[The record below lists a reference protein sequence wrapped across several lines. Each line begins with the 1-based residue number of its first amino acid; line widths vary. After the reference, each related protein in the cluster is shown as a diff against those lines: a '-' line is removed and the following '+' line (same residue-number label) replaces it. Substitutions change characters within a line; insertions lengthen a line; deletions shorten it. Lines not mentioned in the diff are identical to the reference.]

1 MFSSTITNNA
11 ASNAYT
17 NTATQAAPSAD
28 VYAKVEKQML
38 SQNTGVT
45 KLNNNLTRDQTKL
58 SALGQLQSALA
69 KFQGVAQNMGGSGLA
84 TSATSSTAGVVSATT
99 NDKAVNGS
107 YAIDVKQLAQ
117 GQTLATAA
125 QKASNTAI
133 GTGAAAQIKIE
144 LGSVDGKQFSAGD
157 GKAITL
163 TIDSSNNTLEGIAA
177 ALKKAGVDASVIKGQ
192 DGYTLTMNGKS
203 GFDNSMRISVTG
215 DAAISNLLTYSP
227 SASKGM
233 QQTAAAQD
241 ALATVAGK
249 EVKSA
254 SNTLSSAI
262 DGVTVELKAKGET
275 NLVVAKDSSQIAS
288 NVASFVTA
296 YNELN
301 TKIQSLQDGDLKYDT
316 ALKQVSTQMSQVLRT
331 ASNGVPV
338 SVLASAGVTLGRS
351 GELVLDEKKL
361 KSAIEADPDAVSKLF
376 TNNGKG
382 VADQFGSKI
391 GELTGTSS
399 MITKEVQTVGK
410 EITTL
415 NTKKAEL
422 AKALTAQ
429 AEALVKLYSA
439 QEQMGIGSVLP
450 GYTGKNSL
458 FDFMA

>member
-1 MFSSTITNNA
+1 MFNSTIT
-11 ASNAYT
+11 SKAYT
-17 NTATQAAPSAD
+17 NTASQTAPSAE

-69 KFQGVAQNMGGSGLA
+69 KFQGVAQNMAGSGLA
-84 TSATSSTAGVVSATT
+84 TSATSSTAGVLKATT
-99 NDKAVNGS
+99 NDKAVSGS

-117 GQTLATAA
+117 GQSLATSA

-133 GTGAAAQIKIE
+133 GTGAAAQIRIE

-157 GKAITL
+157 AKAITL
-163 TIDSSNNTLEGIAA
+163 DIDSSNNSLDGIAA
-177 ALKKAGVDASVIKGQ
+177 ALKKAGVDASVIKGE
-192 DGYTLTMNGKS
+192 DGYTLTLNGKS
-203 GFDNSMRISVTG
+203 GAGNSMRISVTG
-215 DAAISNLLTYSP
+215 DAAISNLLTYTP

-233 QQTAAAQD
+233 RQTMAAQD

-249 EVKSA
+249 QVSSA
-254 SNTLSSAI
+254 SNTLTSAI
-262 DGVTVELKAKGET
+262 DGVTVELKALGQT

-288 NVASFVTA
+288 NVASFVKA

-301 TKIQSLQDGDLKYDT
+301 AKMQSLQEGDLKYDT
-316 ALKQVSTQMSQVLRT
+316 ALKQVGTQMSQVLRT

-338 SVLASAGVTLGRS
+338 SVLASAGVTLGKS
-351 GELVLDEKKL
+351 GELVLDEKQL
-361 KSAIEADPDAVSKLF
+361 KSAIDADPDAVSKLF

-391 GELTGTSS
+391 GELTGSS
-399 MITKEVQTVGK
+399 SLITKEVQTVGK
-410 EITTL
+410 EITSL
-415 NTKKAEL
+415 NSKKAEL
-422 AKALTAQ
+422 AKTLTAQ

-439 QEQMGIGSVLP
+439 QEQAGIGSVLP
-450 GYTGKNSL
+450 GYTGKSSL

>member
-1 MFSSTITNNA
+1 MFNSTIT
-11 ASNAYT
+11 SKAYT
-17 NTATQAAPSAD
+17 NTATQTAPSAE

-69 KFQGVAQNMGGSGLA
+69 KFQGVAQNMAGSGLA
-84 TSATSSTAGVVSATT
+84 TSATSSTAGVLKATT
-99 NDKAVNGS
+99 NDKAVNGT

-133 GTGAAAQIKIE
+133 GTGATAQIRIE

-163 TIDSSNNTLEGIAA
+163 SIDSSNNTLEGIAA
-177 ALKKAGVDASVIKGQ
+177 ALKKAGVDASVIKGE
-192 DGYTLTMNGKS
+192 DGYTLTMNGQS
-203 GFDNSMRISVTG
+203 GADNSMRISVTG

-233 QQTAAAQD
+233 QQTVAAQD

-301 TKIQSLQDGDLKYDT
+301 AKMQSLQEGDLKYDT

-338 SVLASAGVTLGRS
+338 SVLASAGVTLGKS

-399 MITKEVQTVGK
+399 LITKEVQTVGK
-410 EITTL
+410 EITSL

-450 GYTGKNSL
+450 GYTGKSSL
-458 FDFMA
+458 FDFLA

>member
-1 MFSSTITNNA
+1 MFNSTI
-11 ASNAYT
+11 SSKAYT
-17 NTATQAAPSAD
+17 NTATQTAPSAE

-69 KFQGVAQNMGGSGLA
+69 KFQGVAQNMAGSGLA
-84 TSATSSTAGVVSATT
+84 TSATSSTAGVLKATT
-99 NDKAVNGS
+99 NDKAVNGT

-125 QKASNTAI
+125 QKASNTTI
-133 GTGAAAQIKIE
+133 GTGATAQIKIE

-163 TIDSSNNTLEGIAA
+163 TIDSSNNSLEGIAA
-177 ALKKAGVDASVIKGQ
+177 ALKKAGVDASVIKGE
-192 DGYTLTMNGKS
+192 DGYTLTMNGQS
-203 GFDNSMRISVTG
+203 GADNSMRISVTG

-233 QQTAAAQD
+233 QQTTAAQD

-301 TKIQSLQDGDLKYDT
+301 AKMQSLQEGDLKYDT

-338 SVLASAGVTLGRS
+338 SVLASAGVTLGKS

-399 MITKEVQTVGK
+399 LITKEVQTVGK
-410 EITTL
+410 EITSL

-450 GYTGKNSL
+450 GYTGKSSL
-458 FDFMA
+458 FDFLA

>member
-1 MFSSTITNNA
+1 MFNSTI
-11 ASNAYT
+11 SSKAYT
-17 NTATQAAPSAD
+17 NTATQTAPSAE

-69 KFQGVAQNMGGSGLA
+69 KFQGVAQNMAGSGLA
-84 TSATSSTAGVVSATT
+84 TSATSSTAGVLKATT
-99 NDKAVNGS
+99 NDKAVNGT

-133 GTGAAAQIKIE
+133 GTGATAQIKIE

-163 TIDSSNNTLEGIAA
+163 TIDSSNNSLEGIAA
-177 ALKKAGVDASVIKGQ
+177 ALKKAGVDASVIKGE
-192 DGYTLTMNGKS
+192 DGYTLTMNGQS
-203 GFDNSMRISVTG
+203 GADNSMRISVTG

-233 QQTAAAQD
+233 QQTMAAQD

-301 TKIQSLQDGDLKYDT
+301 AKMQSLQEGDLKYDT

-338 SVLASAGVTLGRS
+338 SVLASAGVTLGKS

-399 MITKEVQTVGK
+399 LITKEVQTVGK
-410 EITTL
+410 EITSL

-450 GYTGKNSL
+450 GYTGKSSL

>member
-1 MFSSTITNNA
+1 MFNSTI
-11 ASNAYT
+11 SSKAYT
-17 NTATQAAPSAD
+17 NTAAQTAPSAE

-69 KFQGVAQNMGGSGLA
+69 KFQGVAQNMAGSGLA
-84 TSATSSTAGVVSATT
+84 TSATSSTAGVLKATT
-99 NDKAVNGS
+99 NDKAVNGT

-133 GTGAAAQIKIE
+133 GTGATAQVKIE

-163 TIDSSNNTLEGIAA
+163 TIDGSNNTLEGIAA
-177 ALKKAGVDASVIKGQ
+177 ALKKAGVDASVIKGE
-192 DGYTLTMNGKS
+192 DGYTLTMNGQS
-203 GFDNSMRISVTG
+203 GADNSMRISVTG

-233 QQTAAAQD
+233 QQTMAAQD

-301 TKIQSLQDGDLKYDT
+301 TKMQSLQEGDLKYDT

-338 SVLASAGVTLGRS
+338 SVLASAGVTLGKS

-399 MITKEVQTVGK
+399 LITKEVQTVGK

-450 GYTGKNSL
+450 GYTGKSSL
-458 FDFMA
+458 FDFLA

>member
-1 MFSSTITNNA
+1 MFNSTIT
-11 ASNAYT
+11 SKAYT
-17 NTATQAAPSAD
+17 NTATQTAPSAE

-69 KFQGVAQNMGGSGLA
+69 KFQGVAQNMAGSGLA
-84 TSATSSTAGVVSATT
+84 TSATSSAAGVLKATT
-99 NDKAVNGS
+99 NDKAVNGT

-177 ALKKAGVDASVIKGQ
+177 ALKKAGVDASVIKGE
-192 DGYTLTMNGKS
+192 DGYTLTMNGQS
-203 GFDNSMRISVTG
+203 GADNSMRISVTG

-233 QQTAAAQD
+233 QQTMAAQD

-301 TKIQSLQDGDLKYDT
+301 AKMQSLQEGDLKYDT

-338 SVLASAGVTLGRS
+338 SVLASAGVTLGKS

-399 MITKEVQTVGK
+399 LITKEVQTVGK
-410 EITTL
+410 EITSL

-450 GYTGKNSL
+450 GYTGKSSL

>member
-1 MFSSTITNNA
+1 MFNSTI
-11 ASNAYT
+11 SSKAYT
-17 NTATQAAPSAD
+17 NTATQTAPSAE
-28 VYAKVEKQML
+28 VYAKVERQML
-38 SQNTGVT
+38 TQNTGVT

-69 KFQGVAQNMGGSGLA
+69 KFQGVAQNMAGSGLA
-84 TSATSSTAGVVSATT
+84 TSATSSTAGVLKATT
-99 NDKAVNGS
+99 NDKAVNGT

-133 GTGAAAQIKIE
+133 GTGATAQVKIE

-163 TIDSSNNTLEGIAA
+163 TIDSSNNSLEGIAA
-177 ALKKAGVDASVIKGQ
+177 ALKKAGVDASVIKGE
-192 DGYTLTMNGKS
+192 DGYTLTMNGQS
-203 GFDNSMRISVTG
+203 GADNSMRISVTG

-233 QQTAAAQD
+233 QQTTAAQD

-275 NLVVAKDSSQIAS
+275 NLVVAKDSSQIAT

-301 TKIQSLQDGDLKYDT
+301 AKMQSLQEGDLKYDT

-338 SVLASAGVTLGRS
+338 SVLASAGVTLGKS

-399 MITKEVQTVGK
+399 LITKEVQTVGK

-450 GYTGKNSL
+450 GYTGKSSL

>member
-1 MFSSTITNNA
+1 MFNSTIT
-11 ASNAYT
+11 SKAYT
-17 NTATQAAPSAD
+17 NTAAQTAPSAE

-58 SALGQLQSALA
+58 SALGQLQSALV
-69 KFQGVAQNMGGSGLA
+69 KFQGVAQNMAGSGLA
-84 TSATSSTAGVVSATT
+84 TSATSSTAGVLKATT
-99 NDKAVNGS
+99 NDKAVNGT

-133 GTGAAAQIKIE
+133 GTGATAQVKIE

-163 TIDSSNNTLEGIAA
+163 TIDSSNNSLEGIAA
-177 ALKKAGVDASVIKGQ
+177 ALKKAGVDASVIKGE
-192 DGYTLTMNGKS
+192 DGYTLTMNGQS
-203 GFDNSMRISVTG
+203 GADNSMRISVTG

-233 QQTAAAQD
+233 QQTMAAQD

-301 TKIQSLQDGDLKYDT
+301 AKMQSLQEGDLKYDT

-338 SVLASAGVTLGRS
+338 SVLASAGVTLGKS

-399 MITKEVQTVGK
+399 LITKEVQTVGK

-450 GYTGKNSL
+450 GYTGKSSL
-458 FDFMA
+458 FDFLA

>member
-1 MFSSTITNNA
+1 MFNSTIN
-11 ASNAYT
+11 SKAYT
-17 NTATQAAPSAD
+17 NTATQATPSAD

-45 KLNNNLTRDQTKL
+45 KLNNNLVRDQTKL

-69 KFQGVAQNMGGSGLA
+69 RFQGVAQNMAGSGLA
-84 TSATSSTAGVVSATT
+84 TSATSSKAGVVSATT
-99 NDKAVNGS
+99 NDKAVNGT

-117 GQTLATAA
+117 GQTLSTAA

-163 TIDSSNNTLEGIAA
+163 TIDSSNNTLDGIAA
-177 ALKKAGVDASVIKGQ
+177 ALKKAGVDASVIKGE

-203 GFDNSMRISVTG
+203 GADNSMRISVTG

-249 EVKSA
+249 EVRSA
-254 SNTLSSAI
+254 SNTLNSAI

-288 NVASFVTA
+288 NVASFVKA

-301 TKIQSLQDGDLKYDT
+301 TKMQSLQEGDLKYDT

-338 SVLASAGVTLGRS
+338 SVLASAGLSLGKS

-376 TNNGKG
+376 TNDGKG

-399 MITKEVQTVGK
+399 LITKEVQTVGK
-410 EITTL
+410 EITSL

-450 GYTGKNSL
+450 GYTGKSSL

>member
-1 MFSSTITNNA
+1 MFNSTI
-11 ASNAYT
+11 SSKAYT
-17 NTATQAAPSAD
+17 NTATQTAPSAE

-69 KFQGVAQNMGGSGLA
+69 KFQGVAQNMAGSGLA
-84 TSATSSTAGVVSATT
+84 TSATSSTAGVLKATT
-99 NDKAVNGS
+99 NDKAVNGT

-133 GTGAAAQIKIE
+133 GTGATAQVKIE

-163 TIDSSNNTLEGIAA
+163 TIDGSNNTLEGIAA
-177 ALKKAGVDASVIKGQ
+177 ALKKAGVDASVIKGE
-192 DGYTLTMNGKS
+192 DGYTLTMNGQS
-203 GFDNSMRISVTG
+203 GADNSMRISVTG

-233 QQTAAAQD
+233 QQTMAAQD

-301 TKIQSLQDGDLKYDT
+301 TKMQSLQEGDLKYDT

-338 SVLASAGVTLGRS
+338 SVLASAGVTLGKS

-382 VADQFGSKI
+382 VADQFGTKI

-399 MITKEVQTVGK
+399 LITKEVQTVGK

-415 NTKKAEL
+415 NAKKTEL

-439 QEQMGIGSVLP
+439 QEEMGIGSVLP
-450 GYTGKNSL
+450 GYTGKSSL
-458 FDFMA
+458 FDFLA

>member
-1 MFSSTITNNA
+1 MFNSTIT
-11 ASNAYT
+11 SKPYT
-17 NTATQAAPSAD
+17 NTATQTAPSAE

-133 GTGAAAQIKIE
+133 GTGASAQIKIE

-215 DAAISNLLTYSP
+215 DAAIGNLLTYSP

-254 SNTLSSAI
+254 SNTLGSAI

-288 NVASFVTA
+288 NVASFVNA

-301 TKIQSLQDGDLKYDT
+301 TKMQSLQDGDLKYDT

-338 SVLASAGVTLGRS
+338 SVLASAGITLGKS
-351 GELVLDEKKL
+351 GELVMDEKKL

>member
-1 MFSSTITNNA
+1 MFNSTIT
-11 ASNAYT
+11 SSKAYT
-17 NTATQAAPSAD
+17 NTATQTAPSAE

-69 KFQGVAQNMGGSGLA
+69 KFQGVAQSMAGSGLS
-84 TSATSSTAGVVSATT
+84 TSATSSTAGVVGATT
-99 NDKAVNGS
+99 TDKAASGS
-107 YAIDVKQLAQ
+107 YAIDVRQLAQ
-117 GQTLATAA
+117 GQTLTAAA
-125 QKASNTAI
+125 QKTSTTAI
-133 GTGAAAQIKIE
+133 GTGASAQITIE

-163 TIDSSNNTLEGIAA
+163 TIDSSNNTLDGIAA
-177 ALKKAGVDASVIKGQ
+177 ALKKAGVDASVIKGD
-192 DGYTLTMNGKS
+192 DGYTLSLNGKS
-203 GFDNSMRISVTG
+203 GADNSMRISVAG

-254 SNTLSSAI
+254 SNTLTSAI

-275 NLVVAKDSSQIAS
+275 NLVVAKDSSQIGS
-288 NVASFVTA
+288 NVASFVKA

-301 TKIQSLQDGDLKYDT
+301 AKLQSLQDGDLKYDT
-316 ALKQVSTQMSQVLRT
+316 ALKQASTQMSQVLRT

-338 SVLASAGVTLGRS
+338 SVLASAGVTLGKS

-361 KSAIEADPDAVSKLF
+361 KSAIDADPDAVSKLF

-382 VADQFGSKI
+382 VADQFGTKI
-391 GELTGTSS
+391 GELTGSS
-399 MITKEVQTVGK
+399 SLITKEVQTVGK

-415 NTKKAEL
+415 NTKKTEL

-450 GYTGKNSL
+450 GYTGKSSL
-458 FDFMA
+458 FDFLA

>member
-1 MFSSTITNNA
+1 MFNSTI
-11 ASNAYT
+11 SSKAYT
-17 NTATQAAPSAD
+17 NTATQTAPSAE

-45 KLNNNLTRDQTKL
+45 KLNNNLTRDHTKL

-69 KFQGVAQNMGGSGLA
+69 KFQGVAQNMAGSGLA
-84 TSATSSTAGVVSATT
+84 TSATSSTAGVLKATT
-99 NDKAVNGS
+99 NDKAVNGT

-133 GTGAAAQIKIE
+133 GTGATAQIKID

-157 GKAITL
+157 SKAITL

-177 ALKKAGVDASVIKGQ
+177 ALKKAGVDASVIKGE
-192 DGYTLTMNGKS
+192 DGYTLTMNGQS
-203 GFDNSMRISVTG
+203 GADNSMRISVTG

-227 SASKGM
+227 GASKGM
-233 QQTAAAQD
+233 QQTMAAQD

-254 SNTLSSAI
+254 STTLSSAI

-301 TKIQSLQDGDLKYDT
+301 AKMQSLQEGDLKYDT

-338 SVLASAGVTLGRS
+338 SVLASAGVTLGKS

-361 KSAIEADPDAVSKLF
+361 KSAIDADPDAVSKLF

-391 GELTGTSS
+391 GELTGNSS
-399 MITKEVQTVGK
+399 LITKEVQTVGK
-410 EITTL
+410 EITSL

-450 GYTGKNSL
+450 GYTGKSSL
-458 FDFMA
+458 FDFLA

>member
-1 MFSSTITNNA
+1 MFNSTI
-11 ASNAYT
+11 SSKAYT
-17 NTATQAAPSAD
+17 NTATQTAPSAE

-69 KFQGVAQNMGGSGLA
+69 KFQGVAQNMAGSGLA
-84 TSATSSTAGVVSATT
+84 TSATSSTAGVLKAST
-99 NDKAVNGS
+99 NDKAVNGT

-117 GQTLATAA
+117 GQTLAIAA

-133 GTGAAAQIKIE
+133 GTGATAQIKIE

-163 TIDSSNNTLEGIAA
+163 TIDSSNNSLEGIAA
-177 ALKKAGVDASVIKGQ
+177 ALKKAGVDASVIKGE
-192 DGYTLTMNGKS
+192 DGYTLTMNGQS
-203 GFDNSMRISVTG
+203 GADNSMRISVTG

-233 QQTAAAQD
+233 QQTMAAQD

-275 NLVVAKDSSQIAS
+275 NLVVAKDSSQIAT

-301 TKIQSLQDGDLKYDT
+301 AKMQSLQEGDLKYDT

-338 SVLASAGVTLGRS
+338 SVLASAGVTLGKS

-399 MITKEVQTVGK
+399 LITKEVQTVGK

-450 GYTGKNSL
+450 GYTGKSSL

>member
-1 MFSSTITNNA
+1 MFNSTIT
-11 ASNAYT
+11 SKAYT
-17 NTATQAAPSAD
+17 NTASQTAPSAE

-69 KFQGVAQNMGGSGLA
+69 KFQGVAQNMAGSGLA
-84 TSATSSTAGVVSATT
+84 TSATSSTAGVLKATT
-99 NDKAVNGS
+99 NDKAVSGS

-117 GQTLATAA
+117 GQSLATSA

-133 GTGAAAQIKIE
+133 GTGATAQIRIE

-157 GKAITL
+157 AKAITL
-163 TIDSSNNTLEGIAA
+163 DIDSSNNSLDGIAA
-177 ALKKAGVDASVIKGQ
+177 ALKKAGVDASVIKGE
-192 DGYTLTMNGKS
+192 DGYTLTLNGKS
-203 GFDNSMRISVTG
+203 GAGNSMRISVTG
-215 DAAISNLLTYSP
+215 DAAISNLLTYTP

-233 QQTAAAQD
+233 RQTMAAQD

-249 EVKSA
+249 QVSSA
-254 SNTLSSAI
+254 SNTLTSAI
-262 DGVTVELKAKGET
+262 DGVAVELKAQGQT

-288 NVASFVTA
+288 NVASFVKA

-301 TKIQSLQDGDLKYDT
+301 AKIQSLQEGDLKYDT
-316 ALKQVSTQMSQVLRT
+316 ALKQVGTQMSQVLRT

-338 SVLASAGVTLGRS
+338 SVLASAGVTLGKS
-351 GELVLDEKKL
+351 GELVLDEKQL
-361 KSAIEADPDAVSKLF
+361 KSAVDADPDAVSKLF

-399 MITKEVQTVGK
+399 LITKEVQTVGK
-410 EITTL
+410 EITSL
-415 NTKKAEL
+415 NSKKAEL
-422 AKALTAQ
+422 AKTLTAQ

-439 QEQMGIGSVLP
+439 QEQAGIGSVLP
-450 GYTGKNSL
+450 GYSGKSSL

>member
-1 MFSSTITNNA
+1 MFNSTI
-11 ASNAYT
+11 SSKAYT
-17 NTATQAAPSAD
+17 NTATQTAPSAE

-69 KFQGVAQNMGGSGLA
+69 KFQGVAQNMAGSGLA
-84 TSATSSTAGVVSATT
+84 TSATSSTAGVLKATT
-99 NDKAVNGS
+99 NDKAVNGT

-133 GTGAAAQIKIE
+133 GTGATAQVKIE

-177 ALKKAGVDASVIKGQ
+177 ALKKAGVDASVIKGE
-192 DGYTLTMNGKS
+192 DGYTLTMNGQS
-203 GFDNSMRISVTG
+203 GAGNSMRISVTG

-233 QQTAAAQD
+233 QQTTAAQD

-301 TKIQSLQDGDLKYDT
+301 AKMQSLQEGDLKYDT

-338 SVLASAGVTLGRS
+338 SVLASAGVTLGKS

-399 MITKEVQTVGK
+399 LITKEVQTVGK
-410 EITTL
+410 EITSL

-450 GYTGKNSL
+450 GYTGKSSL
-458 FDFMA
+458 FDFLA

>member
-1 MFSSTITNNA
+1 MFNSTI
-11 ASNAYT
+11 SSKAYT
-17 NTATQAAPSAD
+17 NTATQTAPSAE

-69 KFQGVAQNMGGSGLA
+69 KFQGVAQNMAGSGLA
-84 TSATSSTAGVVSATT
+84 TSATSSTAGVLKATT
-99 NDKAVNGS
+99 NDKAVNGT

-133 GTGAAAQIKIE
+133 GTGATAQVKIE

-163 TIDSSNNTLEGIAA
+163 TIDGSNNTLEGIAA
-177 ALKKAGVDASVIKGQ
+177 ALKKAGVDASVIKGE
-192 DGYTLTMNGKS
+192 DGYTLTMNGQS
-203 GFDNSMRISVTG
+203 GADNSMRISVTG

-233 QQTAAAQD
+233 QQTMAAQD

-301 TKIQSLQDGDLKYDT
+301 TKMQSLQEGDLKYDT

-338 SVLASAGVTLGRS
+338 SVLASAGVTLGKS

-399 MITKEVQTVGK
+399 LITKEVQTVGK
-410 EITTL
+410 EITSL

-450 GYTGKNSL
+450 GYTGKSSL
-458 FDFMA
+458 FDFLA

>member
-1 MFSSTITNNA
+1 MFNSTI
-11 ASNAYT
+11 SSKAYT
-17 NTATQAAPSAD
+17 NTATQTAPSAE

-69 KFQGVAQNMGGSGLA
+69 KFQGVAQNMAGSGLA
-84 TSATSSTAGVVSATT
+84 TSATSSTAGVLKATT
-99 NDKAVNGS
+99 NDKAVNGT

-133 GTGAAAQIKIE
+133 GTGATAQVKIE

-177 ALKKAGVDASVIKGQ
+177 ALKKAGVDASVIKGE
-192 DGYTLTMNGKS
+192 DGYTLTMNGQS
-203 GFDNSMRISVTG
+203 GADNSMRISVTG

-233 QQTAAAQD
+233 QQTMAAQD
-241 ALATVAGK
+241 ALATAAGK

-301 TKIQSLQDGDLKYDT
+301 AKMQGLQEGDLKYDT

-338 SVLASAGVTLGRS
+338 SVLASAGVTLGKS

-399 MITKEVQTVGK
+399 LITKEVQTVGK
-410 EITTL
+410 EITSL

-450 GYTGKNSL
+450 GYTGKSSL

>member
-1 MFSSTITNNA
+1 
-11 ASNAYT
+11 
-17 NTATQAAPSAD
+17 

-69 KFQGVAQNMGGSGLA
+69 KFQGVAQNMAGSGLA
-84 TSATSSTAGVVSATT
+84 TSATSSTAGVLKATT
-99 NDKAVNGS
+99 NDKAVNGT

-133 GTGAAAQIKIE
+133 GTGATAQVKIE

-177 ALKKAGVDASVIKGQ
+177 ALKKAGVDASVIKGE
-192 DGYTLTMNGKS
+192 DGYTLTMNGQS
-203 GFDNSMRISVTG
+203 GADNSMRISVTG

-233 QQTAAAQD
+233 QQTTAAQD

-301 TKIQSLQDGDLKYDT
+301 AKMQSLQEGDLKYDT

-338 SVLASAGVTLGRS
+338 SVLASAGVTLGKS

-399 MITKEVQTVGK
+399 LITKEVQTVGK
-410 EITTL
+410 EITSL

-450 GYTGKNSL
+450 GYTGKSSL

>member
-1 MFSSTITNNA
+1 MFNSTI
-11 ASNAYT
+11 SSSKAYT
-17 NTATQAAPSAD
+17 NTATQTAPSAE

-69 KFQGVAQNMGGSGLA
+69 KFQGVAQSMAGSGLS
-84 TSATSSTAGVVSATT
+84 TSATSSTAGVVGATT
-99 NDKAVNGS
+99 TDKAASGS
-107 YAIDVKQLAQ
+107 YAIDVRQLAQ
-117 GQTLATAA
+117 GQTLTAAA
-125 QKASNTAI
+125 QKTSTTAI
-133 GTGAAAQIKIE
+133 GTGASAQITIE

-163 TIDSSNNTLEGIAA
+163 TIDSSNNTLDGIAA
-177 ALKKAGVDASVIKGQ
+177 ALKKAGVDASVIKGD
-192 DGYTLTMNGKS
+192 DGYTLSLNGKS
-203 GFDNSMRISVTG
+203 GADNSMRISVAG

-254 SNTLSSAI
+254 SNTLTSAI

-275 NLVVAKDSSQIAS
+275 NLVVAKDSSQIGS
-288 NVASFVTA
+288 NVASFVKA

-301 TKIQSLQDGDLKYDT
+301 AKLQSLQDGDLKYDT
-316 ALKQVSTQMSQVLRT
+316 ALKQASTQMSQVLRT

-338 SVLASAGVTLGRS
+338 SVLASAGVTLGKS

-361 KSAIEADPDAVSKLF
+361 KSAIDADPDAVSKLF

-382 VADQFGSKI
+382 VADQFGTKI
-391 GELTGTSS
+391 GELTGSS
-399 MITKEVQTVGK
+399 SLITKEVQTVGK

-415 NTKKAEL
+415 NTKKTEL

-450 GYTGKNSL
+450 GYTGKSSL
-458 FDFMA
+458 FDFLA

>member
-1 MFSSTITNNA
+1 MFNSTIT
-11 ASNAYT
+11 SKPYT
-17 NTATQAAPSAD
+17 GTTSPTTISAD

-69 KFQGVAQNMGGSGLA
+69 KFQGVAQSMAGSGLA
-84 TSATSSTAGVVSATT
+84 TSATSSTAGVLTATT
-99 NDKAVNGS
+99 TDKAASGS

-117 GQTLATAA
+117 GQTLTTAA

-163 TIDSSNNTLEGIAA
+163 TIDSSNNSLEGIAA
-177 ALKKAGVDASVIKGQ
+177 ALKKAGVDASVIKGE
-192 DGYTLTMNGKS
+192 DGYTLTMNGQS
-203 GFDNSMRISVTG
+203 GADNSMRISVTG

-233 QQTAAAQD
+233 QQTMAAQD

-301 TKIQSLQDGDLKYDT
+301 AKMQSLQEGDLKYDT

-338 SVLASAGVTLGRS
+338 SVLASAGVTLGKS

-399 MITKEVQTVGK
+399 LITKEVQTVGK

-450 GYTGKNSL
+450 GYTGKSSL